1 MAEKKVKKKNNV
13 FSKRLLVTIFSTLS
27 VALLIVCTLSC
38 LYIVYGAKD
47 LYAKMPEVPQKVV
60 HSMGAAQTQSS
71 NSYKYVYA
79 QMSQRFSDFEANSEA
94 WTFLGTEQD
103 DSDQN
108 GGKGGIYCISRENVR
123 YTVYNL
129 DSENIC
135 GGYTFEDFNHIWIN
149 SEDRDFYVVVNIGG
163 KKVDLTDY
171 YILVRDESGLYA
183 SRAIIN
189 CYEATEVILDNAVV
203 SCTLLAPNAQIHCD
217 DTFIF
222 GQLLAPAVTGSVA
235 LNKDIKFTGEEA
247 MSKFMDIVEIQNDEV
262 RMAAI
267 TYLKNNDK
275 DGKYANHTIDSDLW
289 ETDLSAVREIK
300 INAYEET
307 LENLTQDLK
316 LFPNLQRLV
325 ITNALIDT
333 LDLSSHKDLVDI
345 EVSHS
350 TVSELNV
357 TGLSNVRR
365 LIIEYNDN
373 LKSIDISGMP
383 LLEILN
389 YNDTPLGWLDFS
401 TCPNL
406 EYLDCADVN
415 MSDDI
420 EEITGELFPNLKT
433 LIIRYNDN
441 IEHIDFG
448 SFPNLETV
456 DCSNCSISKFDM
468 EGCDKLK
475 YFRGSYNKTTR
486 VDFSMCSSL
495 EYIEIYYRSL
505 RRATIPSGVTKAY
518 FRDTCEVR
526 IEDAD

>member
-1 MAEKKVKKKNNV
+1 MTEKNKKKQNNV
-13 FSKRLLVTIFSTLS
+13 FRNRLVIMIFSVLS
-27 VALLIVCTLSC
+27 AALLIACTLSC

-47 LYAKMPEVPQKVV
+47 LYEQMPQIPQKVV
-60 HSMGAAQTQSS
+60 HSMGAVQTQSS

-79 QMSQRFSDFEANSEA
+79 QMSQGFSEFKANSEA

-103 DSDQN
+103 NSAQN
-108 GGKGGIYCISRENVR
+108 NGKGGIYCISRENVR
-123 YTVYNL
+123 HTVYNI
-129 DSENIC
+129 DAQNVC

-149 SEDRDFYVVVNIGG
+149 SEDKDFYVVVNIGG

-171 YILVRDESGLYA
+171 YILVRDDSGLYA

-203 SCTLLAPNAQIHCD
+203 SCTLLAPNAQVHCD
-217 DTFIF
+217 NTFIL
-222 GQLLAPAVTGSVA
+222 GQLLAPSVTGDIA

-247 MSKFMDIVEIQNDEV
+247 MSKFMDIIEIQNDEV
-262 RMAAI
+262 RVAAI
-267 TYLKNNDK
+267 TYLKNNDT
-275 DGKYANHTIDSDLW
+275 DGKYVNHTIDSDLW
-289 ETDLSAVREIK
+289 ETDIAGVKEIK
-300 INAYEET
+300 INAYGET

-325 ITNALIDT
+325 ITNAVIDT

-345 EVSHS
+345 EVSHT
-350 TVSELNV
+350 TVSELDV
-357 TGLSNVRR
+357 TGLPDVRR

-406 EYLDCADVN
+406 EYLDCADVS

-448 SFPNLETV
+448 SFPKLETV

-468 EGCDKLK
+468 EGCDKLR
-475 YFRGSYNKTTR
+475 YFRGSYNKTSR

-505 RRATIPSGVTKAY
+505 KRATIPSGVRKAY

-526 IEDAD
+526 IKDAE